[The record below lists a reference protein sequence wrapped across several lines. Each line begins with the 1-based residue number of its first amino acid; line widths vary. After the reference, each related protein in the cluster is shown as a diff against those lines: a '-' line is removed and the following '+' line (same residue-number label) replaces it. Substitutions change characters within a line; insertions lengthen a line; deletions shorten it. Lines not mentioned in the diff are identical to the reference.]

1 MAQKAITIYTPPE
14 TSGHIFAADDAQMHR
29 GLFTESGILE
39 SDAVLACSVI
49 DNNNVQLAS
58 GMYNNQGY
66 LVSVPGG
73 STETLSVFSGT
84 EGLYRKDLIVADFE
98 RGAGD
103 VADTHEIKVVSGEPA
118 VSLATAEDPT
128 LIQQDLTAGGVRR
141 QEALYRIVLYGL
153 QIISV
158 ERLARIVAAHGQMP
172 ITPLPA
178 SSGTIVLAVN
188 TIYSGALTGAT
199 TFVFPTPTPTLQ
211 NQIMLYLTVSA
222 GVNIN
227 WPAGCIHVWS
237 TLPSLSPGY
246 YYRVVLEYDPN
257 AAAWAIGIIESSV
270 VES

>member
-1 MAQKAITIYTPPE
+1 MAQKMITGYTPPGA
-14 TSGHIFAADDAQMHR
+14 SGHIYAADDAQMHR

-39 SDAVLACSVI
+39 SDLMLACAVV

-58 GMYNNQGY
+58 GMYSNQGY

-73 STETLSVFSGT
+73 STETLPVFSGT

-98 RGAGD
+98 RGAGE
-103 VADTHEIKVVSGEPA
+103 VADTHEITVVSGEPA
-118 VSLATAEDPT
+118 VSMATAEDPT

-178 SSGTIVLAVN
+178 SLGTITLAVN

-211 NQIMLYLTVSA
+211 NQIMIHMTVNESA
-222 GVNIN
+222 TVT
-227 WPAGCIHVWS
+227 WPANCLYVASVAPTIREGKF
-237 TLPSLSPGY
+237 
-246 YYRVVLEYDPN
+246 YRVVIEYDPL
-257 AAAWAIGIIESSV
+257 ASKWMVGAIESGEV
-270 VES
+270 A